1 MTAADFFSRGE
12 ATKTEL
18 ARYENVKSEI
28 AAAYARWEEISLQLE
43 A

>member
-1 MTAADFFSRGE
+1 MTSLI
-12 ATKTEL
+12 TKL
-18 ARYENVKSEI
+18 FIKDYENVKSEI